1 MMARNTIPIV
11 GLSGV
16 LWLFGTV
23 PGFAGEQT
31 HQAGTPDKP
40 LARLMQQYREKQD
53 ITIDDKELVKTFGGD
68 LIAPLKRYLQD
79 PSERVHWR
87 PCSLL
92 WRLGTNPPR

>member
-53 ITIDDKELVKTFGGD
+53 ITIDDKELVKMGGYKPKD
-68 LIAPLKRYLQD
+68 NIVEVIKGALENLKK
-79 PSERVHWR
+79 
-87 PCSLL
+87 
-92 WRLGTNPPR
+92 G